1 MEMRLSLCAIALAW
15 LGALS
20 IPSAAGGGYK
30 IPDQSTRAMGMM
42 DAFVAGA
49 DDASAVYYNPAGL
62 ARIQRP
68 EGIANLYVSHTE
80 LEWDSSAFPDETSDN
95 KHYLIP
101 TAYAAMPA
109 PNRDDLV
116 LGLGIYSPYGL
127 GTEWDPTESPE
138 NAAHASFGEIVVIN
152 VSPSAGWR
160 VSERLRLGA
169 GLDLAWSSVEQRAEG
184 PPARMSLDGDGTGV
198 GYNLGLQYDLSPS
211 CTLGLTYRSK
221 MTVEYEG
228 DADIQAPPPI
238 PSYSGGAET
247 EIEFPA
253 SATVALSLAATPRL
267 RLELAASWED
277 WSVNDRTV
285 VHRDPPAGP
294 IIQNTNWNSSWVL
307 MLGAEYELNEKI
319 TLRSGYG
326 YNEQPSPSATA
337 TPLLPQDDLHAV
349 SVGLG
354 YRLSD
359 QLTLDTA
366 LLMSHS
372 NSDKRIAQPSGGEYS
387 HFGYALSFGVRYFF

>member
-1 MEMRLSLCAIALAW
+1 MKNKLFLFVLALAW
-15 LGALS
+15 SGAPA
-20 IPSAAGGGYK
+20 IPSATGGGYK

-49 DDASAVYYNPAGL
+49 DDASSVYYNPAGL
-62 ARIQRP
+62 AHILNP
-68 EGIANLYVSHTE
+68 EMIGNLYVSHTE
-80 LEWDSSAFPDETSDN
+80 LEWDSSTAPDETSDN

-109 PNRDDLV
+109 PNRDDLT

-127 GTEWDPTESPE
+127 GTEWNTVDSPT
-138 NAAHASFGEIVVIN
+138 NAALGAFGEIVVIN
-152 VSPSAGWR
+152 VTPSAGWR

-169 GLDLAWSSVEQRAEG
+169 GLDLAWSSVEQRRSG
-184 PPARMSLDGDGTGV
+184 PPTRMSLDGDGTGI
-198 GYNLGLQYDLSPS
+198 GYNLGLQYDFTPT
-211 CTLGLTYRSK
+211 CTLGLAYRSK
-221 MTVEYEG
+221 MSVEYEG
-228 DADIQAPPPI
+228 DAEIQPPLPF
-238 PSYSGGAET
+238 PPYSGGAET

-253 SATVALSLAATPRL
+253 SATVALSLKPTTRL

-277 WSVNDRTV
+277 WSINEQTV
-285 VHRDPPAGP
+285 VHLDPPAGP
-294 IIQNTNWNSSWVL
+294 IVEDNDWNSSWVL

-337 TPLLPQDDLHAV
+337 TPLLPQDDLHAL

-354 YRLSD
+354 YHVSE

-372 NSDKRIAQPSGGEYS
+372 NDKKRIDATPAGEHS
-387 HFGYALSFGVRYFF
+387 HFGYALSFGVRYRF